1 MSRNGNASLGRPMPD
16 AKRPRN
22 PFDRSYKVKVNQK
35 TGHLCPVFKLW
46 APAGSHLKINRSE
59 IMRTF
64 DINTAAFEGFK
75 HCIDFFAINI
85 NDLWSYWDNWYL
97 NINDMHSS
105 AFNALQGGANGTG
118 VDAQVQMRTNVP
130 GNSITSI
137 LTLSD
142 LADNLLAGTGEL
154 EYKRVEDVGGTPTEV
169 TYDSNDIR
177 KYNSR
182 RLLNLLGYP
191 VTVAGELDENGQ
203 FLGMTPDDCGYVSDQ
218 SNQINNLLP
227 LCAYQ
232 KIYFEHFRNN
242 SYEAQNPFY
251 YNLDWLGNS
260 NDNPAVTSANLV
272 QFYGHITQLRAA
284 NFRKDFF
291 QSAYPALDYVPAD
304 SSPFDWEIP
313 DNVGNLRGVL
323 QVLTDRDTGRWVKN
337 SDGSVPPA
345 NSSVTSSSTGQS
357 LTIGNFLVNHRHL
370 YEQSLAPNAYNVQ
383 AIRAAFALD
392 KLRRASAYAPRHV
405 KDQYEARFGF
415 KYKGDHHHSIKIG
428 SFCTDINAYEVTQTS
443 PTSINGDLAPLGT
456 IGGKG
461 IGSSG
466 HQSEITFDCMNSD
479 YIIMGISYFVP
490 RINYDSFRFDPFLIK
505 FSRNDFFQPEFEN
518 LGLQPVYQKLI
529 SWSTSTTP
537 SIADAA
543 NNILR
548 YWQTRYQEYK
558 TGIDCN
564 FGLFNRGCMLSQF
577 TTHFNL
583 DKRVFGMS
591 GLDWRFFK
599 VLPDDVD
606 NMFVTQACVDELSDQ
621 FYGSITFDVET
632 TQLMSVHGMPSL

>member
-35 TGHLCPVFKLW
+35 AGHLCPVFKLW
-46 APAGSHLKINRSE
+46 APAGSHIKLNRSE

-105 AFNALQGGANGTG
+105 AFNALQGGVNGTG
-118 VDAQVQMRTNVP
+118 VDGQVQMRTNVP

-137 LTLSD
+137 LNLSD

-154 EYKRVEDVGGTPTEV
+154 EYKRIEDVGGTPTEV

-177 KYNSR
+177 MYNSR

-203 FLGMTPDDCGYVSDQ
+203 FLGMTPDSCGYVSDQ

-260 NDNPAVTSANLV
+260 NDNPAVTSSNLI
-272 QFYGHITQLRAA
+272 QFYGHITQLRAV

-291 QSAYPALDYVPAD
+291 QSNGL
-304 SSPFDWEIP
+304 W
-313 DNVGNLRGVL
+313 
-323 QVLTDRDTGRWVKN
+323 
-337 SDGSVPPA
+337 
-345 NSSVTSSSTGQS
+345 
-357 LTIGNFLVNHRHL
+357 
-370 YEQSLAPNAYNVQ
+370 
-383 AIRAAFALD
+383 
-392 KLRRASAYAPRHV
+392 SA
-405 KDQYEARFGF
+405 
-415 KYKGDHHHSIKIG
+415 
-428 SFCTDINAYEVTQTS
+428 
-443 PTSINGDLAPLGT
+443 GT
-456 IGGKG
+456 
-461 IGSSG
+461 
-466 HQSEITFDCMNSD
+466 
-479 YIIMGISYFVP
+479 
-490 RINYDSFRFDPFLIK
+490 
-505 FSRNDFFQPEFEN
+505 
-518 LGLQPVYQKLI
+518 
-529 SWSTSTTP
+529 
-537 SIADAA
+537 
-543 NNILR
+543 
-548 YWQTRYQEYK
+548 
-558 TGIDCN
+558 
-564 FGLFNRGCMLSQF
+564 
-577 TTHFNL
+577 
-583 DKRVFGMS
+583 
-591 GLDWRFFK
+591 
-599 VLPDDVD
+599 
-606 NMFVTQACVDELSDQ
+606 
-621 FYGSITFDVET
+621 
-632 TQLMSVHGMPSL
+632 